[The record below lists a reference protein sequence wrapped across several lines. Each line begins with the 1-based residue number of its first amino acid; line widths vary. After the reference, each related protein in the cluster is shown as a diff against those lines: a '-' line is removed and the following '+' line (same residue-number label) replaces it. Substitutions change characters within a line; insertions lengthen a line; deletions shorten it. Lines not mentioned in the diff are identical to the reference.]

1 MKKPWKTI
9 SSKVVYKNPY
19 YYIRKDKVIKPDGK
33 KGFYDVVVKPPS
45 VIIAALNDKGEV
57 AMVKLYRYTNSIFS
71 LEIPAG
77 SSDGQKPLTAAKR
90 ELQEETGL
98 VAGQWKMLGKFQTAN
113 GIMQQMEYLY
123 LATNLKQTS
132 ANSKEEEGISKV
144 QFIPIRKALKMVL
157 EHKITDIQST
167 NAILMVAVKLGYI
180 GKI

>member
-1 MKKPWKTI
+1 
-9 SSKVVYKNPY
+9 
-19 YYIRKDKVIKPDGK
+19 
-33 KGFYDVVVKPPS
+33 
-45 VIIAALNDKGEV
+45 
-57 AMVKLYRYTNSIFS
+57 
-71 LEIPAG
+71 
-77 SSDGQKPLTAAKR
+77 
-90 ELQEETGL
+90 
-98 VAGQWKMLGKFQTAN
+98 MLGKFQTAN